1 MANTL
6 WADNGQPAVDAIRDG
21 FENTTVDKETSL
33 MFYEGEIIDDEGN
46 EVVVGNFEST
56 LYLRRT
62 VRTVDED
69 TGEVIES
76 IQSLK
81 SNYDSDYVFSIDPKA
96 PDSLQN
102 IFGRHFSKEKY

>member
-1 MANTL
+1 MKVKLLMTRN
-6 WADNGQPAVDAIRDG
+6 QVD
-21 FENTTVDKETSL
+21 
-33 MFYEGEIIDDEGN
+33 
-46 EVVVGNFEST
+46 VGNFEST

-102 IFGRHFSKEKY
+102 IFGRAPKKNIEPAYF

>member
-1 MANTL
+1 MVHLQDHLIPEEGDEVVIGVLANTL

-56 LYLRRT
+56 LYLRRSRSSLMKIQ
-62 VRTVDED
+62 VR
-69 TGEVIES
+69 
-76 IQSLK
+76 SLK
-81 SNYDSDYVFSIDPKA
+81 VFKV
-96 PDSLQN
+96 
-102 IFGRHFSKEKY
+102 